1 MTHGQPD
8 PGTSVTATAT
18 AAAPAHLDLLFAG
31 SVFCDLVFAGVP
43 MRMPGTEVYAD
54 AFKLTP
60 GGVANRAVAGSRL
73 GARTGLLCQLGDD
86 PLGRHVADVLSAE
99 RDLDLTWLRR
109 TPGFQSPVTVSLTGT
124 HEREFITYQEEADPL
139 EWPVGRPSVGATH
152 VSMKRDLP
160 DWVARLRREGTVV
173 YGGVGWDP
181 TGLWSRDVLRRLD
194 QVDVF
199 VPNDLEAMR
208 YTHTDNAHDAA
219 RELGRYVELAVV
231 TRGARGVIAYERAT
245 GRLTEVPAV
254 SVAAV
259 DPTGAGDVFVASFMA
274 SGVLD
279 WPIEER
285 LRLAGLSASLS
296 VRTLGGA
303 ASAPRPCEI
312 NRFLSEQSPPG
323 DWSTI
328 RSWSATQVHSH

>member
-1 MTHGQPD
+1 M
-8 PGTSVTATAT
+8 T
-18 AAAPAHLDLLFAG
+18 AAVPSTQTPHLDLLFAG

-43 MRMPGTEVYAD
+43 MPEPGAEVYAE

-73 GARTGLLCQLGDD
+73 GARTALLSQLGDD
-86 PLGRHVADVLSAE
+86 PLGLHVAAFLSAE
-99 RDLDLTWLRR
+99 PDLDLTWLRR
-109 TPGFQSPVTVSLTGT
+109 TPGFQSAVTVSLTGV
-124 HEREFITYQEEADPL
+124 HERKFITYQEAGDPL

-152 VSMKRDLP
+152 VSMQRDLP
-160 DWVARLRREGTVV
+160 DWVARLRQQGTVV
-173 YGGVGWDP
+173 YGGVGWDSS
-181 TGLWSRDVLRRLD
+181 GMWSSEVLRRLD
-194 QVDVF
+194 QIDVF

-208 YTHTDNAHDAA
+208 YTQTDDAYAAA

-231 TRGARGVIAYERAT
+231 TRGARGVIAYERST
-245 GRLTEVPAV
+245 GQLTEVS
-254 SVAAV
+254 SVGVVAI

-279 WPIEER
+279 WPIEQR

-303 ASAPRPCEI
+303 ASAPRPCDI
-312 NRFLSEQSPPG
+312 TQFLTDQSPPG

-328 RSWSATQVHSH
+328 RSWAATQAHAH